1 MTSFKVLSFD
11 VGIKNLAYCILD
23 YNIVNKDYKITD
35 WGIINLSDEEKFNTC
50 SHVLVD
56 KKTNVDRVCG
66 KKASYICND
75 KKSKDTETRH
85 FCKVHRNRFIKDF
98 PDSVKCIA
106 EIKKKKKVKKPLLEL
121 NITMVEKMNEI
132 PELLEV
138 DEVLIENQPSLK
150 NPHMKSIQMMIF
162 SYFVMKGFIENKL
175 LNNIV
180 MLSARNKLKIYNG
193 EPIDASHIKDKYR
206 QNKYLA
212 IKYCGIMIQT
222 QSEEYKTQ
230 YDTSKK
236 KDDLADSFLQGVFY
250 LNRQYKF
257 IK

>member
-1 MTSFKVLSFD
+1 MTTSFKVLSFD

-23 YNIVNKDYKITD
+23 YNISDKEYKITG
-35 WGIINLSDEEKFNTC
+35 WGIINLSDEVAPDKCSQFIVNKKDKTEK
-50 SHVLVD
+50 
-56 KKTNVDRVCG
+56 VCG
-66 KKASYICND
+66 KKASFIIND
-75 KKSKDTETRH
+75 KKSPEPPIH
-85 FCKVHRNRFIKDF
+85 YCKVHRNRFIKEN
-98 PDSVKCIA
+98 PDKVKCIS

>member
-23 YNIVNKDYKITD
+23 YNIVDKEYKITG
-35 WGIINLSDEEKFNTC
+35 WGIINLSDEEKFDTC
-50 SHVLVD
+50 SHILVN
-56 KKTNVDRVCG
+56 KKTNEDKVCG
-66 KKASYICND
+66 KKASFIYND
-75 KKSKDTETRH
+75 KKTQDISKH
-85 FCKVHRNRFIKDF
+85 FCKVHRNRFIKDN
-98 PDSVKCIA
+98 PDLEKTIT
-106 EIKKKKKVKKPLLEL
+106 EIKKKKKVKKPLLAL
-121 NITMVEKMNEI
+121 NITMIKLMNEI

-175 LNNIV
+175 LDNIV

-212 IKYCGIMIQT
+212 IQYCGKMIVSQIDK
-222 QSEEYKTQ
+222 YKTQ
-230 YDTSKK
+230 YDMSKK

-250 LNRQYKF
+250 LNKKYKF

>member
-1 MTSFKVLSFD
+1 
-11 VGIKNLAYCILD
+11 
-23 YNIVNKDYKITD
+23 
-35 WGIINLSDEEKFNTC
+35 
-50 SHVLVD
+50 
-56 KKTNVDRVCG
+56 
-66 KKASYICND
+66 
-75 KKSKDTETRH
+75 
-85 FCKVHRNRFIKDF
+85 
-98 PDSVKCIA
+98 
-106 EIKKKKKVKKPLLEL
+106 
-121 NITMVEKMNEI
+121 
-132 PELLEV
+132 
-138 DEVLIENQPSLK
+138 
-150 NPHMKSIQMMIF
+150 
-162 SYFVMKGFIENKL
+162 
-175 LNNIV
+175 
-180 MLSARNKLKIYNG
+180 LKIYNG